1 MQKKK
6 TMMKNTAKILK
17 KVAFHPQPPSL
28 WEIVS
33 YGNSELSS
41 CLSLPAEENLI

>member
-1 MQKKK
+1 MQKKS
-6 TMMKNTAKILK
+6 MMKNTAKILK
-17 KVAFHPQPPSL
+17 KVDFRHQPLSL

-33 YGNSELSS
+33 YGNNELSS